1 MQGWASHSMAILPF
15 LCLAEGECV
24 ICLWEVIISLG
35 TVGCGLDKA
44 RRMSLNVLLWWLDY
58 RQLQNKTF
66 TSFLLLF
73 NLEKS
78 FFQTSGKPLFRV
90 RITPSLKY
98 LDQEGRGHNSCSSQS
113 SGWSLLRVH
122 QHCQMPGLEFLISA
136 GCCRAGSFPFACQR
150 SKHASLYPAGLV
162 RILSFK
168 IRSFS
173 PSKAALSPEQS
184 WLGWIIVFMEK
195 MCCNLLAFPTFCAP
209 GARSVWESC
218 ALNFH
223 HHLWSLAQ
231 PKDIRN
237 W

>member
-1 MQGWASHSMAILPF
+1 MQGWVSHSMAILPF
-15 LCLAEGECV
+15 PCLAEGECV

-58 RQLQNKTF
+58 RQLQNKPF

-162 RILSFK
+162 RIFSFK
-168 IRSFS
+168 IRSFPPQKQHS
-173 PSKAALSPEQS
+173 PLSSPGLGESLCSWKKCVVTCLHSPLSVLLGHEVCGKAVL
-184 WLGWIIVFMEK
+184 WISTITSE
-195 MCCNLLAFPTFCAP
+195 
-209 GARSVWESC
+209 VWPS
-218 ALNFH
+218 
-223 HHLWSLAQ
+223 Q
-231 PKDIRN
+231 KI
-237 W
+237 